1 MPVTCRADLPP
12 SAKRPGGLAAALAEA
27 VGSLLNEMDDLLLV
41 GRIARAHGNRG
52 QVIVNLD
59 TDFPEAR
66 FAVGQVLQVGIGGAF
81 EPRRIESVRFHQGR
95 PVIALAG
102 VDSMNLAEA
111 LAGAELKIAAADVA
125 PLPEGTFYHHD
136 LLGCEVRDRKARVI
150 GQVTGVEG
158 TMERSRLVVASPEGR
173 DVLIPMVADICV
185 KVDPASRVIVVDPP
199 EGLLD
204 LN

>member
-1 MPVTCRADLPP
+1 M
-12 SAKRPGGLAAALAEA
+12 E
-27 VGSLLNEMDDLLLV
+27 DLLLV
-41 GRIARAHGNRG
+41 GRVARAHGNRG
-52 QVIVNLD
+52 QVIVNPD

-66 FAVGQVLQVGIGGAF
+66 FAVGQVLHVGVAGRI
-81 EPRRIESVRFHQGR
+81 EPHRIESVRFHQGR

-102 VDSMNLAEA
+102 VDSMDAAEA

-136 LLGCEVRDRKARVI
+136 LVGCEVRDRSAHVI
-150 GQVTGVEG
+150 GRVTGVEG
-158 TMERSRLVVASPEGR
+158 TMERSRLVVAGPGGK
-173 DVLIPMVADICV
+173 DVLIPMVAEICV
-185 KVDPASRVIVVDPP
+185 KIDPASRVIVIDPP